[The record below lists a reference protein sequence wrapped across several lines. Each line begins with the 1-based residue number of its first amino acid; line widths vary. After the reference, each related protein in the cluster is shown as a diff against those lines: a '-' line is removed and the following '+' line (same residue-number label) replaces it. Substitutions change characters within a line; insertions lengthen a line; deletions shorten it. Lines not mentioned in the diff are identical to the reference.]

1 MRGRRCNSRGCGAGA
16 VLGTVAGFGGWRV
29 GRRGFGWV
37 DGEVRGRV
45 GPLKRRDEFGWVDGE
60 VIGRHCGEVGWDAGV
75 LQARCQTSRAGG
87 AAPGGPTAEEV
98 RVVRETSTCHQEAT
112 VSACCTTPC
121 VLGFNTGASAKGV
134 GSAGRAPRC
143 EGAPLMRGVDGVE
156 TLRDALASEKAE
168 ARRDVNLPR
177 GWLGPDAGL
186 GCRAEE
192 RRGNGWLAR

>member
-1 MRGRRCNSRGCGAGA
+1 M
-16 VLGTVAGFGGWRV
+16 L
-29 GRRGFGWV
+29 
-37 DGEVRGRV
+37 
-45 GPLKRRDEFGWVDGE
+45 
-60 VIGRHCGEVGWDAGV
+60 GV

-87 AAPGGPTAEEV
+87 AAPGGPTAEEL
-98 RVVRETSTCHQEAT
+98 RVVRETSTRHQEAT

-121 VLGFNTGASAKGV
+121 VFGFNTGASAKGV

-192 RRGNGWLAR
+192 RRGHSTKKNGAKAIHASAPFVASFQPTLLGRRGRLTRRPDYPACAWCPPS